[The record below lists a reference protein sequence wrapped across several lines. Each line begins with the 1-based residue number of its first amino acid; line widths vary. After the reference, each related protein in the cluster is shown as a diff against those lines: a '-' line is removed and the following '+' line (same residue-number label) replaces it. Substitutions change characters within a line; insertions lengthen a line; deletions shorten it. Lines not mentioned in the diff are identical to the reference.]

1 MTLPAF
7 GNRDARSI
15 GKSVIIPTLNRA
27 DILRSCLDAIAC
39 QTAAPDTF
47 EIIIVDNNSTDH
59 TRDVVR
65 GFGDANPKL
74 TIRYLLETAPGA
86 SAARNCGVRAATG
99 GTLFFVDDDSIAAP
113 EWLETLHSAFGNPEM
128 GCAGGPIDLD
138 YRGQERPR
146 HLLGDLQ
153 GLLGAFQLPYD
164 EPTVVSDWTELP
176 WGSNMAFRREVFSEG
191 GMFRTDLGPQGDRRL
206 NAEETEFIDR
216 IRRSGWKVVYI
227 PGARV
232 RHGVP
237 PERLARAYLYRAGR
251 SLAASHVILTH
262 RGTLR
267 STLRWFASDL
277 WFACRLGVRFLV
289 ALMTGKRLWF
299 DDFMR
304 FWMVA
309 MRIPMRVGAIRA
321 K

>member
-1 MTLPAF
+1 MTLLTF
-7 GNRDARSI
+7 GNQDASPI
-15 GKSVIIPTLNRA
+15 GKSVIIATLNRA
-27 DILRSCLDAIAC
+27 DILRSCLDAIAR

-47 EIIIVDNNSTDH
+47 EIIVVDNNSTDH

-65 GFGDANPKL
+65 GFGDSNPKL
-74 TIRYLLETAPGA
+74 TIRYLIETVPGV

-99 GTLFFVDDDSIAAP
+99 GTLFFVDDDSVAAP
-113 EWLETLHSAFGNPEM
+113 DWLKTLHCAFGNPEV

-138 YRGQERPR
+138 YHGQDRPR
-146 HLLGDLQ
+146 HLQGDLQ

-164 EPTVVSDWTELP
+164 GPTVVSDWTELP
-176 WGSNMAFRREVFSEG
+176 WGSNMAFRSEVFG
-191 GMFRTDLGPQGDRRL
+191 DVGMFRTDLGPQGDRRL
-206 NAEETEFIDR
+206 SAEETEFIDR
-216 IRRSGWKVVYI
+216 ARKSGWKVMYV

-237 PERLARAYLYRAGR
+237 PERLTRAYLYRVGR
-251 SLAASHVILTH
+251 ALAESHVILTH
-262 RGTLR
+262 RETLC
-267 STLRWFASDL
+267 SMLHWFASDL
-277 WFACRLGVRFLV
+277 WFSCRLGVRFLL

-304 FWMVA
+304 FWIVA
-309 MRIPMRVGAIRA
+309 MRIPMRVCAIRA